1 MSAILSESMSADAGF
16 HAAGVGPATRRR
28 LWRSA
33 ACYALICAVGLLPWF
48 LDTSAAWRAL
58 GLGLLLPG
66 GGLLA
71 LGPWGLPGMLLVLGL
86 FWLSVIVWFW
96 CGMVL
101 APLGIWLGSAVLA
114 GWLVEG
120 EAWSAAPP
128 LVILTM
134 GALLA
139 RQLWRA
145 RHRARVDAARLAARQ
160 AFVVESVREVRA
172 QAVVQPDPAPR
183 ELSVEQLASVRY
195 ALERALQPVG
205 EYAGYT
211 IIDQFQP
218 AALRYQIN
226 HLGYA
231 LGMVQCHYTPNF
243 HGYLAQAQRNLI
255 ETYLQRRVWDYW
267 VLESMWG
274 HLNFTNFDPAARDNI
289 MLTGYFGMQVNQYML
304 NTGDRRYAEP
314 GSLTFRLNARTAYP
328 HDAHTLVESVRM
340 NHARSDF
347 CLYPCEPNWIYA
359 VCNMYGMGALASHD
373 AVFGTRFLEGIYPR
387 WQAMLDR
394 EFTDAKGS
402 LIPLRSVWTGF
413 GIPFYNGEAGFAF
426 FANVFAPEL
435 ATRLWAVGRKELS
448 FCIAPDAQGLPRL
461 SIPPEALT
469 LLETIDPGN
478 YRRGALFAY
487 AAVAMCGCEF
497 GDHALAEAAIRSM
510 DQDCGRVVEHGV
522 ASYTGGSGWANIWA
536 LDARI
541 MQTGDFRRSFVE
553 GPPASALAG
562 PLLEEA
568 PYPGVLVS
576 KALSNG
582 EDLQL
587 VLHPGGTAG
596 TFPLGF
602 SRLRPG
608 TRYVNRGEANSPDLH
623 ADAAGR
629 AVADIR
635 IDGRTALHFVPA

>member
-1 MSAILSESMSADAGF
+1 M
-16 HAAGVGPATRRR
+16 
-28 LWRSA
+28 RSA
-33 ACYALICAVGLLPWF
+33 ACYGVVCLLGLLPWM
-48 LDTSAAWRAL
+48 LTNSAAWQTF

-66 GGLLA
+66 GGFAA
-71 LGPWGLPGMLLVLGL
+71 LGPWGLLGMALVLGL
-86 FWLSVIVWFW
+86 FWLSIIVWFW

-101 APLGIWLGSAVLA
+101 APVGIWLGSAALA
-114 GWLVEG
+114 AGLSG
-120 EAWSAAPP
+120 PTAWSASPL

-134 GALLA
+134 AALAA
-139 RQLWRA
+139 RQFRRAQLRA
-145 RHRARVDAARLAARQ
+145 RADAERLAARQ
-160 AFVVESVREVRA
+160 AFVTESVTEVRA
-172 QAVVQPDPAPR
+172 QTLVRPAPQAR
-183 ELSVEQLASVRY
+183 ELSMEQLASVRY

-255 ETYLQRRVWDYW
+255 ETYRQRRVWDYW

-289 MLTGYFGMQVNQYML
+289 MLTGYYGMQVNQYML

-314 GSLTFRLNARTAYP
+314 GSLTFRLNARTAYS
-328 HDAHTLVESVRM
+328 HDAHTIVDSVRM
-340 NHARSDF
+340 NHARSEF

-373 AVFGTRFLEGIYPR
+373 AVFGTRFRDEIYPR

-402 LIPLRSVWTGF
+402 LIPLRSAWTGL

-426 FANVFAPEL
+426 FANVFSPEL
-435 ATRLWAVGRKELS
+435 ATRLWAIGRKELS
-448 FCIAPDAQGLPRL
+448 WCIAPDAEGQPRL

-469 LLETIDPGN
+469 LLDTVDPGN

-487 AAVAMCGCEF
+487 AAVAMCGREF
-497 GDHALAEAAIRSM
+497 GDHALAEAAIRAM
-510 DQDCGRVVEHGV
+510 DQDCGRTLEHGV
-522 ASYTGGSGWANIWA
+522 ASYTGGSCWANIWA

-568 PYPGVLVS
+568 PYPAVLVS
-576 KALSNG
+576 SAFSTG
-582 EDLQL
+582 EDLAL
-587 VLHPGGTAG
+587 VLYPGALPGV
-596 TFPLGF
+596 FPLGF
-602 SRLRPG
+602 SRLKPG
-608 TRYVNRGEANSPDLH
+608 TRYVNRGASAAPDLH
-623 ADAAGR
+623 ADASGR
-629 AVADIR
+629 AFADVR
-635 IDGRTALHFVPA
+635 VDGRTALHYVPA